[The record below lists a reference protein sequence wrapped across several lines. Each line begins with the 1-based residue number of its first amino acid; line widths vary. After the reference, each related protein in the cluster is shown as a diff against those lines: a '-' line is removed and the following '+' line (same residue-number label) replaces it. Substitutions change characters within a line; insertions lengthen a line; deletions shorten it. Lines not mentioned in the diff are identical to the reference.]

1 MQIANLFTLLTQQY
15 YAYLESIRRRKI
27 ARMYALRFVT
37 IFVLFDNQIFTL
49 FTKKKTLRFAIKLFH
64 LNSRYKTDHPR
75 PASSVGRALDS

>member
-15 YAYLESIRRRKI
+15 QAYLESIRRRKI
-27 ARMYALRFVT
+27 AKMHALRFLT

-49 FTKKKTLRFAIKLFH
+49 FTKRKALRFTIKLFH
-64 LNSRYKTDHPR
+64 LNSRYKPDHSL